1 MKRRNESQ
9 NDMEYYYEVKDVGV
23 SIYSVAMAILF
34 FSAALASAA
43 ILRRRTGHLMK
54 HGYGVL
60 VLAMILAGIRLAA
73 PLDFSF
79 SWVIGSERIVPWIRR
94 AFLQSLGEMAVWKLA
109 LVLWGIGS
117 ILYLAAGIGLFVRE
131 LRTMRDSTPVE
142 SDQVRRVLREM
153 HLKGAVVIVS
163 REIDVPKVIGFR
175 KAYICLPELFVSDEE
190 LREILRH
197 EYEHYRGGDFFIK
210 LLYLVLSALLWW
222 NPVIHLFRKE
232 LDRILE
238 LRCDARVTRGMNER
252 QRAGYAEAILHVMRQ
267 TTKQQNLFKEKAGTL
282 FRKTRGKFIRQRFEL
297 MLCEKTSAK
306 RKAIPYLAAVIV
318 FVLSYFVIIQPEY
331 HEIPVEDQKGE
342 ILISKENAFILQKKD
357 GTMEMWVNG
366 EKAFEVGEEDLF
378 CPPGSELEIV
388 EEE

>member
-1 MKRRNESQ
+1 
-9 NDMEYYYEVKDVGV
+9 
-23 SIYSVAMAILF
+23 
-34 FSAALASAA
+34 
-43 ILRRRTGHLMK
+43 MK

-79 SWVIGSERIVPWIRR
+79 SRVIGSERIVPWIRS
-94 AFLQSLGEMAVWKLA
+94 AFCNHSARWQCGSWRWFCG
-109 LVLWGIGS
+109 GIGS

-131 LRTMRDSTPVE
+131 LRTMRDSTPVGKRSGKARFAGNAPE
-142 SDQVRRVLREM
+142 GRCGDCL
-153 HLKGAVVIVS
+153 

-238 LRCDARVTRGMNER
+238 LRCDARVTRGMNVR

-267 TTKQQNLFKEKAGTL
+267 TTKGKDLLKTNTGTL

-297 MLCEKTSAK
+297 MLCEKASAK

-318 FVLSYFVIIQPEY
+318 FVLL
-331 HEIPVEDQKGE
+331 
-342 ILISKENAFILQKKD
+342 IL
-357 GTMEMWVNG
+357 
-366 EKAFEVGEEDLF
+366 
-378 CPPGSELEIV
+378 
-388 EEE
+388 